1 MSVNCEVRTELTGP
15 GTGPICVTI
24 SAADSQY
31 NNTAN
36 SPQEVGQ
43 ELRNIF
49 PFI

>member
-1 MSVNCEVRTELTGP
+1 MSVNCEVRTEL
-15 GTGPICVTI
+15 TGPICVTI